1 MKLQIKVTLFALAGI
16 LLLGLASGCKNTA
29 NGAGRDIEKIG
40 EKIQDKTN

>member
-1 MKLQIKVTLFALAGI
+1 MKVEIKLALLALVGILFAGFN
-16 LLLGLASGCKNTA
+16 SGCKNTA

>member
-1 MKLQIKVTLFALAGI
+1 MKLHLKFTLFALAG
-16 LLLGLASGCKNTA
+16 LFLLGLASGCKNTA